1 MSAINDTIATGQEQT
16 IGMDDVEKIK
26 DTIKSSVQ
34 TEEIEKLEEFQN
46 S

>member
-1 MSAINDTIATGQEQT
+1 MKLTQS
-16 IGMDDVEKIK
+16 DVEKIK